1 MIDPRPG
8 EPKAKKTWSE
18 RADSL
23 VGFFSPERAA
33 KRIAYR
39 QAMRIGAAYYQGSCS
54 NRLTYNW
61 STGQES
67 ADTAIYSDLQIL
79 RDRSRDIN
87 RNNAVGSGITQ
98 TFCVNT
104 IQTGITPQ
112 CRIDAKSVPMDK
124 EAAKAFQSQAEMTW
138 QKWSPWADATRR
150 LTIEEIQVL
159 AVRQIVE
166 SGEFLA
172 VRRALKRERGRPFML
187 ALDIIEPDRL
197 STLAANA
204 SDVNTRF
211 GITTNERGEPT
222 VYHIL
227 KTHPGD
233 LLFAGAKAGEAVDVE
248 ATDRDGRPNVFHI
261 FPVLRPGQ
269 TRGVPFFAPV
279 IKMFK
284 NLADYLEAVI
294 VQARVAA
301 CFAAFITSENPYAS
315 ALGNAETT
323 DSASKRLEAME
334 PGMVEYLRPGEK
346 VDFAEPQQPG
356 TTFDMFVEKL
366 LRMIGAS
373 LGLPYELVLKDFS
386 KTNYSSARAAM
397 LQAYRVFKVMQQMIV
412 NHLLQPLWE
421 LLLEEA
427 WLRGELTA
435 PSFNK
440 FKWHYSQC
448 VWIPPGWQWVDPMK
462 EAQANKL
469 SVQMGFKTRGDV
481 CAEQG
486 EDWEEKAEQA
496 AREKEKYE
504 ELGLPWEGM
513 SDKSAKAGDDAA
525 AGEKPAPEDKGPVPE
540 EEE

>member
-1 MIDPRPG
+1 MTDPRPG
-8 EPKAKKTWSE
+8 ETAQKRTWSE
-18 RADSL
+18 RIDDV
-23 VGFFSPERAA
+23 VGFFSPERAMRR
-33 KRIAYR
+33 KTFR
-39 QAMRIGAAYYQGSCS
+39 QVIRIGASYFQGARK

-61 STGQES
+61 ATGQES

-79 RDRSRDIN
+79 RDRSRDLN
-87 RNNAVGSGITQ
+87 RNNSIASGIT
-98 TFCVNT
+98 TTVCVNV
-104 IQTGITPQ
+104 IETGITPQ
-112 CRIDAKSVPMDK
+112 SRIDTKNGFIDPDK
-124 EAAKAFQSQAEMTW
+124 AKAFQSQAEAIW
-138 QKWSPWADATRR
+138 QKWGPWADASRR
-150 LTIEEIQVL
+150 LTIDEIQAL
-159 AVRQIVE
+159 AVRQILE

-172 VRRALKRERGRPFML
+172 TRRALKPERGRPYML
-187 ALDIIEPDRL
+187 CLDIIEPDRL
-197 STLAANA
+197 GGIGAAA
-204 SDVNTRF
+204 LDANTRY
-211 GITTNERGEPT
+211 GITSNEHGEPT

-233 LLFAGAKAGEAVDVE
+233 ILFPGARAGEVVKVA

-269 TRGVPFFAPV
+269 TRGIPFFAPV
-279 IKMFK
+279 IEMFK
-284 NLADYLEAVI
+284 HMADYLEATI
-294 VQARVAA
+294 VQARIAA
-301 CFAAFITSENPYAS
+301 CFAAFIKTENAYAS
-315 ALGNAETT
+315 AFGNTEST
-323 DSASKRLEAME
+323 DSNAKRLEAFE
-334 PGMVEYLRPGEK
+334 PGMVEYLRPGESVELAK
-346 VDFAEPQQPG
+346 PEAPA
-356 TTFDMFVEKL
+356 TTFAMFTEQL

-397 LQAYRVFKVMQQMIV
+397 LQAYRVFKIMQQMII

-427 WLRGELTA
+427 WLRGELIA

-440 FKWHYSQC
+440 YRWNYARC

-513 SDKSAKAGDDAA
+513 GDKAA
-525 AGEKPAPEDKGPVPE
+525 QPGKPAYQNQGPDGNE
-540 EEE
+540 EKDNAETE